1 MTRIIQLTDTHIV
14 CPSQKVSGVLDT
26 YSLFE
31 RAIEKINKDLPKLGD
46 IDGIIVT
53 GDITDCGD
61 VASYEAFKLVIE
73 RLAIP
78 YYVIP
83 GNHDLR
89 SSMHQCF
96 NQLNDLNQSDE
107 INWLLPFHDIDLI
120 GLDTVI
126 PGSGGGHLSPNAL
139 QFLDSSLGQSTD
151 KPALIAMH
159 HPPFES
165 GIQFMDAIGLEGVN
179 ELHEILVST
188 PREVR
193 IICGHLHNS
202 IVCSVGGKTVL
213 SSPSTAST
221 FLTDHRDNAP
231 VGFTQNTGGYMLHE
245 WNNGFRSSYL
255 TLAEPGHFFPF

>member
-14 CPSQKVSGVLDT
+14 PPPKKVSEVLDT

-31 RAIEKINKDLPKLGD
+31 QAIEKIKQDLPKLGQ
-46 IDGIIVT
+46 IDGIVVT
-53 GDITDCGD
+53 GDISDHGD
-61 VASYEAFKLVIE
+61 VASYEGFKQVIE

-78 YYVIP
+78 YHVIP

-96 NQLNDLNQSDE
+96 GEMIDVNQSEE
-107 INWLLPFHDIDLI
+107 INWVAHFHDIDLV

-126 PGSGGGHLSPNAL
+126 PGSGGGRLSPSTL
-139 QFLDSSLGQSTD
+139 QFLASSLD
-151 KPALIAMH
+151 KSSDRPALIAMH

-179 ELHEILVST
+179 ELHEILT
-188 PREVR
+188 NTQRDVR

-202 IVCSVGGKTVL
+202 IVCSVGGKTVM
-213 SSPSTAST
+213 SSPATASS
-221 FLTDHRDNAP
+221 FVTDHRQDAP

-245 WNNGFRSSYL
+245 WNNGFRSTYL
-255 TLAEPGHFFPF
+255 SLAESGQLFPF